1 MKKANTYL
9 YSGNRLVTYNGQTA
23 EYDADGNMIYGPL
36 KGEMVEFT
44 YDCRNRLIKAGNTT
58 YEYDAENNRIAVV
71 EDGLRTEYVNN
82 PNAYLSMLLIER
94 DADGKERYYVYGNGL
109 IAHEDEDGYR
119 VYHFDRRGSTTAIT
133 DENGTVT
140 DRFFYAPYGEL
151 IDHEGDTETPFMYNG
166 RDGVMTDSNGL
177 YYMRARYYNPEI
189 KRFINQDVLAGSIED
204 GRTLNRYA
212 YVNGNPVSLT
222 DPFGLSPDIDASSII
237 HGLLDLVSMID
248 PTGIVDAVNGAIY
261 FMEGDYINAGIS
273 FACAAVPAFLDAG
286 AKTGKWLTKGF
297 RATKA
302 GQKLVTK
309 TAKVFNYAAKVTDV
323 AKGAFCKLSNM
334 RFGGILK
341 SKVAWD
347 VVSGAAISAASQKII
362 TGEVNWRQVGK
373 DAVVNAI
380 AGKIGRAMS
389 GQSDFIE
396 GKCFTADTLI
406 ATNDGDKQII
416 DIEVGDEVYSA
427 NTETGEKGLK
437 KVKQVFVR
445 ETNILA
451 HVFVGD
457 EEIRTT
463 VTHPFWVEGKGWVD
477 AGYLVAGDVLR
488 TYNGELLEVKKVEF
502 EYLDEFIKVYNFEV
516 EDWHTYFVTGTEV
529 LVHNANYGKQ
539 KAGAGVGDGKQ
550 GKPLKEWLEDSPEL
564 LDETKK
570 MYKES
575 PEWWGI
581 DPDETNVF
589 YRPKDEVDIIRA
601 KPGESGGHHPHGLAL
616 GGPEGQKLTIT
627 NETRK
632 NKNQMHSKVTGLQRR
647 VINRIKKIINQ

>member
-1 MKKANTYL
+1 M
-9 YSGNRLVTYNGQTA
+9 
-23 EYDADGNMIYGPL
+23 
-36 KGEMVEFT
+36 
-44 YDCRNRLIKAGNTT
+44 
-58 YEYDAENNRIAVV
+58 
-71 EDGLRTEYVNN
+71 
-82 PNAYLSMLLIER
+82 LS
-94 DADGKERYYVYGNGL
+94 
-109 IAHEDEDGYR
+109 
-119 VYHFDRRGSTTAIT
+119 
-133 DENGTVT
+133 
-140 DRFFYAPYGEL
+140 
-151 IDHEGDTETPFMYNG
+151 
-166 RDGVMTDSNGL
+166 
-177 YYMRARYYNPEI
+177 
-189 KRFINQDVLAGSIED
+189 
-204 GRTLNRYA
+204 
-212 YVNGNPVSLT
+212 
-222 DPFGLSPDIDASSII
+222 
-237 HGLLDLVSMID
+237 
-248 PTGIVDAVNGAIY
+248 
-261 FMEGDYINAGIS
+261 
-273 FACAAVPAFLDAG
+273 AAVPAFLDAG
-286 AKTGKWLTKGF
+286 AK
-297 RATKA
+297 ATKWGTKA
-302 GQKLVTK
+302 FKATKTGQKLVTK
-309 TAKVFNYAAKVTDV
+309 TAKVFNYATKATDAVT
-323 AKGAFCKLSNM
+323 GTFCRLSKM

-477 AGYLVAGDVLR
+477 AGYLVSGDVLR

-539 KAGAGVGDGKQ
+539 KAGAGNGGKVETPHKTVTGGKAPKRGDPNSIYEVKRADGSKSVTYYDDKCRSFSREDYGQLKPHGEMGIGPDGKVVPHEHLQ
-550 GKPLKEWLEDSPEL
+550 NFSNMGPTDSYYRQLDPNGKPIGPWFED
-564 LDETKK
+564 
-570 MYKES
+570 
-575 PEWWGI
+575 
-581 DPDETNVF
+581 
-589 YRPKDEVDIIRA
+589 
-601 KPGESGGHHPHGLAL
+601 
-616 GGPEGQKLTIT
+616 
-627 NETRK
+627 
-632 NKNQMHSKVTGLQRR
+632 
-647 VINRIKKIINQ
+647 